1 MSLYT
6 IGFTKHSAED
16 FFETLKSA
24 GVTKLIDI
32 LINKSSQLA
41 GFAKGSD
48 LPYLLRVSAGIT
60 YDSIENL
67 APTKDL
73 LIRYRSKEI
82 SWEVFEDLYL
92 RQINSSG
99 ALAKLNP
106 KDFENACLLCSEYAP
121 DKCHRK
127 LLADELHKL
136 WGIQVVHLYS

>member
-6 IGFTKHSAED
+6 IGFTKHSAEN

-24 GVTKLIDI
+24 GVNKLIDI
-32 LINKSSQLA
+32 RINKSSQLA

-48 LPYLLRVSAGIT
+48 LPYFLRISAGIT
-60 YDSIENL
+60 YDSKENL
-67 APTKDL
+67 APTKEL

-92 RQINSSG
+92 GQIKSSG
-99 ALAKLNP
+99 ALKALIP
-106 KDFENACLLCSEYAP
+106 KDFENACLLCSEHES
-121 DKCHRK
+121 DRCHRR

-136 WGIQVVHLYS
+136 WGIQVVHL